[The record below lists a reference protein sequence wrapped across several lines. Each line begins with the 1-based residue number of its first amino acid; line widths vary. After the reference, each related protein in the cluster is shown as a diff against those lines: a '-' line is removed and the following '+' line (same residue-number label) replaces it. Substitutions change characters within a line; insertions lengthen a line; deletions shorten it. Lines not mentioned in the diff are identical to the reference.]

1 MGSLLLCFLL
11 YLQPLQGQDSLAKAL
26 DKSEGAKKVSILNEL
41 CRQYLNNDPE
51 KARDFAEHA
60 LELSSAIGDSL
71 GIAASHNNI
80 GLFYKNKGTLDKALA
95 SYMVSAGIQERNLLE
110 LGLANTLGNIGTI
123 YSIEG
128 EHDVALDYFR
138 QASNIF
144 LKLNSQE
151 QLVGAFNNIGNVF
164 IDQKLP
170 DSALLYYQKSLAIY
184 EAIPDNSNTFVPFE
198 SIGNIYFQKGEM
210 EAAMAYYQSAY
221 DLDRFKGN
229 TNGMASALHNIG
241 VVLRSRRNFE
251 KALTTFNDA
260 LELAQ
265 TTNNLRLMSII
276 YQSLAET
283 YFEKGDTFMAY
294 SFQRLH
300 DTAKDSLFSEE
311 STRLIAQM
319 EAVYEMEKM
328 EDELAALQLESEVQ
342 QLRIKNDKIIIL
354 AIIIISI
361 VGISLT
367 TVIIKEL
374 QLIKRNKKLVEE
386 QKRIIEDKNKSI
398 TYSIDYAKS
407 IQKSLLNYTVSTAK
421 RSKFFIFFEPKDIV
435 SGDFY
440 WYKEKG
446 DIDIIAVADCT
457 GHGVAG
463 AFMTVIGH
471 AALEQIINKDGV
483 DEPAEILQR
492 LNTYI
497 QESLKNNVGEI
508 MNHSM
513 DIALCKVDR
522 KSKILTYSGVN
533 RPLIYI
539 ANGELKEI
547 KGTKIIQGEE
557 ELVTADFV
565 SEQIE
570 YSADHTFYMFTDGFP
585 DQFGGDTNKKY
596 MMVRFKKLLKQINPL
611 DFEMQKDRLKKEIME
626 WRAQNEQT
634 DDIAVLG
641 FRP

>member
-11 YLQPLQGQDSLAKAL
+11 YLQPIQSQDSLIKAL
-26 DKSEGAKKVSILNEL
+26 DRSQGASRVSILNEL

-51 KARDFAEHA
+51 KAKNFAERA
-60 LELSSAIGDSL
+60 LELSSAIGDSV

-80 GLFYKNKGTLDKALA
+80 GLFFKNKGSFDKALA
-95 SYMVSAGIQERNLLE
+95 SYLVSAGIQERNLLK
-110 LGLANTLGNIGTI
+110 LGLANTLSNIGTI
-123 YSIEG
+123 YSIKG

-138 QASNIF
+138 RALNIF
-144 LKLNSQE
+144 LKLNSRE
-151 QLVGAFNNIGNVF
+151 PLVGAFNNIGNVF
-164 IDQKLP
+164 TDQQQL
-170 DSALLYYQKSLAIY
+170 DSALLYYQKSMAIY

-198 SIGNIYFQKGEM
+198 SIGNIYFQRGEM
-210 EAAMAYYQSAY
+210 AAAMAYYQSAY
-221 DLDRFKGN
+221 DLDHFNGN
-229 TNGMASALHNIG
+229 TNGMASALHNTG
-241 VVLRSRRNFE
+241 VVLRSQQDFE
-251 KALTTFNDA
+251 SALTAFNDA

-265 TTNNLRLMSII
+265 TTDNLRLMSII

-300 DTAKDSLFSEE
+300 ATAKDGLFSEE
-311 STRLIAQM
+311 STRVIAQM
-319 EAVYEMEKM
+319 EAAYEMEKM
-328 EDELAALQLESEVQ
+328 EDKLAALQLESEVQ

-374 QLIKRNKKLVEE
+374 QLIKRNKNLVEE
-386 QKRIIEDKNKSI
+386 QKQIIEDKNKSI

-407 IQKSLLNYTVSTAK
+407 IQKSLLNYTISTAK
-421 RSKFFIFFEPKDIV
+421 RSRFFIFFEPKDIV

-440 WYKEKG
+440 WYKEKN

-483 DEPAEILQR
+483 YEPAEILRR

-508 MNHSM
+508 MDHSM
-513 DIALCKVDR
+513 DIALCKIDR
-522 KSKILTYSGVN
+522 KSKTLTYSGIN
-533 RPLIYI
+533 RPLVYI

-557 ELVTADFV
+557 ELVSADFA
-565 SEQIE
+565 SKQIE
-570 YSADHTFYMFTDGFP
+570 YSANHTFYMFTDGFP
-585 DQFGGDTNKKY
+585 DQFGGDRNKKY
-596 MMVRFKKLLKQINPL
+596 MTV
-611 DFEMQKDRLKKEIME
+611 
-626 WRAQNEQT
+626 
-634 DDIAVLG
+634 
-641 FRP
+641 

>member
-229 TNGMASALHNIG
+229 TNGMASTI
-241 VVLRSRRNFE
+241 
-251 KALTTFNDA
+251 
-260 LELAQ
+260 
-265 TTNNLRLMSII
+265 
-276 YQSLAET
+276 
-283 YFEKGDTFMAY
+283 
-294 SFQRLH
+294 
-300 DTAKDSLFSEE
+300 
-311 STRLIAQM
+311 
-319 EAVYEMEKM
+319 
-328 EDELAALQLESEVQ
+328 
-342 QLRIKNDKIIIL
+342 
-354 AIIIISI
+354 
-361 VGISLT
+361 
-367 TVIIKEL
+367 
-374 QLIKRNKKLVEE
+374 
-386 QKRIIEDKNKSI
+386 
-398 TYSIDYAKS
+398 
-407 IQKSLLNYTVSTAK
+407 
-421 RSKFFIFFEPKDIV
+421 
-435 SGDFY
+435 
-440 WYKEKG
+440 
-446 DIDIIAVADCT
+446 
-457 GHGVAG
+457 
-463 AFMTVIGH
+463 
-471 AALEQIINKDGV
+471 
-483 DEPAEILQR
+483 
-492 LNTYI
+492 
-497 QESLKNNVGEI
+497 
-508 MNHSM
+508 
-513 DIALCKVDR
+513 
-522 KSKILTYSGVN
+522 
-533 RPLIYI
+533 
-539 ANGELKEI
+539 
-547 KGTKIIQGEE
+547 
-557 ELVTADFV
+557 
-565 SEQIE
+565 
-570 YSADHTFYMFTDGFP
+570 
-585 DQFGGDTNKKY
+585 
-596 MMVRFKKLLKQINPL
+596 
-611 DFEMQKDRLKKEIME
+611 
-626 WRAQNEQT
+626 
-634 DDIAVLG
+634 
-641 FRP
+641 